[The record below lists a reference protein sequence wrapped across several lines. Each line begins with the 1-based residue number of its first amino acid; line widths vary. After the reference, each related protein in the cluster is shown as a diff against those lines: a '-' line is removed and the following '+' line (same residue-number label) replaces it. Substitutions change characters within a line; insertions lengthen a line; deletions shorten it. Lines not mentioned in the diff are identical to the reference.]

1 MFYETAKNNHGL
13 KHNPFKS
20 CIVPRPIGWFT
31 TLDGQGRVN
40 LAPYSFFNALA
51 DRPPLVMFASNGVK
65 PEDSGIKDSVSNIEA
80 TGEFVANLATW
91 DLRKQVV
98 LTSAPLL
105 RGDSEAA
112 FADLGLAPSEMVAPP
127 RVAAAPIHMECR
139 LWKVIELPSDLP
151 GLRNTMVIGQVV
163 GIHIDDSIIVDGLVD
178 ITLAKP
184 IARLGYL
191 QYAVVEKTFDME
203 RPPGGD

>member
-1 MFYETAKNNHGL
+1 
-13 KHNPFKS
+13 
-20 CIVPRPIGWFT
+20 
-31 TLDGQGRVN
+31 
-40 LAPYSFFNALA
+40 
-51 DRPPLVMFASNGVK
+51 MFASNGVK
-65 PEDSGIKDSVSNIEA
+65 PEDSGVKDSVSNIEA

-98 LTSAPLL
+98 LTSAPLA
-105 RGDSEAA
+105 RGASEAA
-112 FADLGLAPSEMVAPP
+112 FADLGLEPSEMVAPP

-151 GLRNTMVIGQVV
+151 DQRNTMVIGQVV